1 MRDRVPLL
9 GCDPEVVFSLLS
21 RPGEGSCRAV
31 SSFCFFAE
39 VVPGSTE
46 RSLFD
51 LVEPLSADAPE
62 FEASLARPLA
72 ARAESS
78 LGSGCCRVLAML
90 REDQL

>member
-39 VVPGSTE
+39 VLWGSTE
-46 RSLFD
+46 RSLLD
-51 LVEPLSADAPE
+51 LVEPLSAEAAAAPE
-62 FEASLARPLA
+62 FEASLTRPLA
-72 ARAESS
+72 ARAGAS
-78 LGSGCCRVLAML
+78 LGVA
-90 REDQL
+90 